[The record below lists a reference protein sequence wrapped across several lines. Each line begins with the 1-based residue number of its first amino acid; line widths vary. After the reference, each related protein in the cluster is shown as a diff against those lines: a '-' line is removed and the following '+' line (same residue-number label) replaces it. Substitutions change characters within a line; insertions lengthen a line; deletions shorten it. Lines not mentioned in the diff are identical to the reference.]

1 MRCPYCGH
9 EIPEKRRFCGACG
22 YKLDQEPGKPAP
34 DFLDEDAPTRLED
47 VHPVDEDAHTRLED
61 VPSQGI
67 HSTAASRQAPS
78 KAPAPPYSK
87 NPPAVH
93 AARPVQ
99 AAMPKQPSSKP
110 RRFKLGGLILTGLVV
125 FAGLGVVGAALLF
138 LKFADLFQASTPSL
152 IPEME
157 NFPTT
162 EPIPSATGAPATETP
177 FPDTVPLVLSDCD
190 LGTFLMDVTVPDDSE
205 ITTYTAFLKTWRI
218 RNNGSCTWTPDYKLV
233 FWDGNSLGSANQEY
247 LLGEIVAPGEI
258 IELSIELISPAEV
271 GSYRSEWVLMNSSG
285 EFFGMHTY
293 EDLMPLYVE
302 ISVTE
307 SYSTPT
313 PEIMST
319 ESFGTATTGP

>member
-190 LGTFLMDVTVPDDSE
+190 LGTFLMDVTILDGSLLPPD
-205 ITTYTAFLKTWRI
+205 TAVTKTWRI
-218 RNNGSCTWTPDYKLV
+218 RNNGACTWTPDYRLV
-233 FWDGNSLGSANQEY
+233 FWEGSSMGASEEGYQLGNT
-247 LLGEIVAPGEI
+247 VAPGEQ
-258 IELSIELISPAEV
+258 
-271 GSYRSEWVLMNSSG
+271 LM
-285 EFFGMHTY
+285 
-293 EDLMPLYVE
+293 
-302 ISVTE
+302 
-307 SYSTPT
+307 
-313 PEIMST
+313 
-319 ESFGTATTGP
+319 